1 MSSIYGASSVSEASK
16 GAADV
21 GFWLT
26 TKEVTD
32 DKITQLELEI
42 KNKKLNLVRKKV
54 TWKFICFQL
63 IEISG
68 KCEWSTN

>member
-1 MSSIYGASSVSEASK
+1 MSEASE
-16 GAADV
+16 GDTNV

-32 DKITQLELEI
+32 DEIVWLELEI
-42 KNKKLNLVRKKV
+42 KNKKLNLARKKV

-63 IEISG
+63 IEVSG
-68 KCEWSTN
+68 KCK

>member
-1 MSSIYGASSVSEASK
+1 MSEASK
-16 GAADV
+16 GATNV

-32 DKITQLELEI
+32 DEITQLELEI
-42 KNKKLNLVRKKV
+42 ENKKLNLVRKKV

-68 KCEWSTN
+68 KCE